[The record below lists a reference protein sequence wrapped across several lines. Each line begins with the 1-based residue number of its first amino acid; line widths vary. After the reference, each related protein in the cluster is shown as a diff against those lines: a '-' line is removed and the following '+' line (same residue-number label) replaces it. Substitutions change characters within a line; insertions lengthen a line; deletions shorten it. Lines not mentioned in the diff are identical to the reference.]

1 MAFHP
6 ATSRRL
12 PPERKREWIR
22 FLSDRDRIRVE
33 FTVRGKNVTVI
44 DVIQYEAEIAGAW
57 IGIVRFDMAHGFLH
71 RDIMRPEG
79 SQEKSQMPYRTLAEA
94 VTEALD
100 YIENHWEF
108 YRRVYEEKTK

>member
-1 MAFHP
+1 MASNP

-22 FLSDRDRIRVE
+22 FLSDRDRIRVA

-57 IGIVRFDMAHGFLH
+57 IGIVRFDLGIL
-71 RDIMRPEG
+71 PKG
-79 SQEKSQMPYRTLAEA
+79 L
-94 VTEALD
+94 
-100 YIENHWEF
+100 
-108 YRRVYEEKTK
+108 